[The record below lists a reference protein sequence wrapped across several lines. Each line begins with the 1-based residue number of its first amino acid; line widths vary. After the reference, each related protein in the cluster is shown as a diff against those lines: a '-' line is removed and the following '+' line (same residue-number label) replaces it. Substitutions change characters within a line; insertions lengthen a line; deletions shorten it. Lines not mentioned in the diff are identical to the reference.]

1 LIVGLEWKQVQKE
14 TEGQAKFG
22 NSSFT
27 VKKSEN
33 LAQHESTPGVIR
45 HASDSCLTEETWVM
59 DGETGLAARLMLGAN
74 VFAVVVEMPLLLA
87 FDLI

>member
-45 HASDSCLTEETWVM
+45 HASDSCLTERDLSNGRGRQV
-59 DGETGLAARLMLGAN
+59 
-74 VFAVVVEMPLLLA
+74 LLHG
-87 FDLI
+87 